1 MSLFFETIKLNQG
14 KLKNLE
20 YHQERFEQTRLQALG
35 LKGHPLLEE
44 LIQIPEGLE
53 KGLFKCRVSYEKEI
67 VLVEYEPYT
76 YRKVQSL
83 KIVHSDS
90 IDYGFK
96 YADRS
101 ELEKLFQKREEC
113 DDILVVKNACISD
126 SFFANLVLWDGSIWT
141 TPDTPLL
148 PGTMRASLLKKGL
161 IKESRI
167 TPEDLAGYQK
177 FKLINAMNDLEH
189 APEISIESIH
199 L

>member
-1 MSLFFETIKLNQG
+1 MSLFIETIKIDQG

-20 YHQERFEQTRLQALG
+20 YHQERFEQTRLRALG
-35 LKGHPLLEE
+35 LKSHPLLEE
-44 LIQIPEGLE
+44 LIQVPEGLE

-90 IDYGFK
+90 IDYSYK

-101 ELEKLFQKREEC
+101 ELEKLLQKRGEC

-126 SFFANLVLWDGSIWT
+126 SYYANLIFWDGSIWA

-167 TPEDLAGYQK
+167 TPDDLAGYQK
-177 FKLINAMNDLEH
+177 LKLINAMNDLEH

>member
-1 MSLFFETIKLNQG
+1 MSLFIETIQLLQG
-14 KLKNLE
+14 KLRNLE
-20 YHQERFEQTRLQALG
+20 FHQERFERTRNKALG
-35 LKGHPLLEE
+35 LKRHPRLADVL
-44 LIQIPEGLE
+44 QVPKGLE
-53 KGLFKCRVSYEKEI
+53 QGLLKCRVSYHKEI
-67 VLVEYEPYT
+67 VLVEYEPYHEH
-76 YRKVQSL
+76 KAQSL
-83 KIVHSDS
+83 KMVYSDT

-101 ELEKLFQKREEC
+101 ELETLFQKREEC
-113 DDILVVKNACISD
+113 DDILVVKHACISD
-126 SFFANLVLWDGSIWT
+126 SFFANLVFWDGSIWV

-177 FKLINAMNDLEH
+177 LKLINAMNDLEN